1 MTVEEAARI
10 LREMYVGS
18 DKGEMVL
25 QCHLFG
31 ITYADELDRLS
42 VREILEVA
50 RLPTSYSTEISKG
63 RKLAKYVAPRGS
75 DGR

>member
-25 QCHLFG
+25 QFHLFG

-42 VREILEVA
+42 VREILETG
-50 RLPTSYSTEISKG
+50 PESPG
-63 RKLAKYVAPRGS
+63 
-75 DGR
+75 